1 MLQSVYFVWWTR
13 VLWGHHATLFLMKR
27 WGPSNNCASGPL
39 KASAGTDDTHTA
51 QEPGSLFWSGLWSR
65 NSNFRLRF
73 QNDLIHWNL
82 NTILLFVQLA
92 RLPHKLC
99 LWNWNPNFR
108 LWLYHLKVFGSGSNH
123 PTVLRLGSGSTAL
136 ILVSCSCEFAVH
148 SCPLLCLQKQVA
160 KLAKGFFN
168 CWSLLRNSTM
178 AINLQSSLE
187 ATVVGVLP
195 HVTVEVE
202 RRRLGG

>member
-1 MLQSVYFVWWTR
+1 MNTSIMGTPCDFVFNEKMGAVEQLCLRAPKSLSWHRWHSHCTR
-13 VLWGHHATLFLMKR
+13 ARFTVLVWAVESELKFQAPVPERFDSLKSKHHSIICT
-27 WGPSNNCASGPL
+27 
-39 KASAGTDDTHTA
+39 T
-51 QEPGSLFWSGLWSR
+51 
-65 NSNFRLRF
+65 
-73 QNDLIHWNL
+73 
-82 NTILLFVQLA
+82 